1 MMQRIIGESIRGYTH
16 IQRNLECQDRK
27 LSRELEDGSLV
38 LSVADGHGSR
48 SCPYSGTGA
57 ELAVNTFCK
66 LIDEL
71 HSDFQNAGDLVD
83 FQNAEDLVDFQNA
96 EDRSGFQNAED
107 LSGFLNHQG
116 GLKFAQTV
124 ERAWKEAVQ
133 TIHREK
139 GLPMPMTQTGE
150 EDLNALYRLYG
161 TTLLGLL
168 IAPTFV
174 FAFQIG
180 DGDIT
185 YVDDG
190 GVQPVVVADKLLGVE
205 SHSLCSREAWKKAVS
220 TVRFQPWEQHYFEET
235 YGPDTAASTVHFQSW
250 EQHLPCAFLLST
262 DGLSNSYADDEAFGQ
277 TCAQYFEALK
287 TYGPDTVEENLPEWL
302 SETSRLGCGDDTTLL
317 MAYLAPDG

>member
-1 MMQRIIGESIRGYTH
+1 MQRILGESIQGYTH

-66 LIDEL
+66 LIEEL
-71 HSDFQNAGDLVD
+71 HSHFQNP
-83 FQNAEDLVDFQNA
+83 EDLFDY
-96 EDRSGFQNAED
+96 
-107 LSGFLNHQG
+107 LNRQG
-116 GLKFAQTV
+116 SLKFAQTV
-124 ERAWKEAVQ
+124 ERAWKEDVQ
-133 TIHREK
+133 AYHLEV

-185 YVDDG
+185 YADDG

-220 TVRFQPWEQHYFEET
+220 TVHFQP
-235 YGPDTAASTVHFQSW
+235 W

-317 MAYLAPDG
+317 MAYLAPDGWEPQAQKAEENEEE

>member
-83 FQNAEDLVDFQNA
+83 FQNAEDL
-96 EDRSGFQNAED
+96 SGFQNAED

-124 ERAWKEAVQ
+124 ERDWKEAVQ
-133 TIHREK
+133 TYHLK
-139 GLPMPMTQTGE
+139 AGLPMPMTQTGE

-220 TVRFQPWEQHYFEET
+220 
-235 YGPDTAASTVHFQSW
+235 AVHFQPW

-262 DGLSNSYADDEAFGQ
+262 DGLSNSYADDEAFRQ

-287 TYGPDTVEENLPEWL
+287 TYGPDAVEENLPEWL

-317 MAYLAPDG
+317 MAYLAPDGWEPQAQKAEEKEEE

>member
-1 MMQRIIGESIRGYTH
+1 MMQRIIGESVQGYTH

-57 ELAVNTFCK
+57 QLAVNTFCK
-66 LIDEL
+66 LIDKL
-71 HSDFQNAGDLVD
+71 H
-83 FQNAEDLVDFQNA
+83 
-96 EDRSGFQNAED
+96 SGFQNAVDLNAGD
-107 LSGFLNHQG
+107 LSDYLKHQG
-116 GLKFAQTV
+116 SLKFAQTV
-124 ERAWKEAVQ
+124 ERDWKEAVQ
-133 TIHREK
+133 TYHLEA

-185 YVDDG
+185 YADDG

-220 TVRFQPWEQHYFEET
+220 TVRFP
-235 YGPDTAASTVHFQSW
+235 PW

-317 MAYLAPDG
+317 MAYLAPDGWEPQAQKAEENEEE

>member
-1 MMQRIIGESIRGYTH
+1 MMQRIIGESIQGYTH

-48 SCPYSGTGA
+48 SCPYSGMGA

-71 HSDFQNAGDLVD
+71 HF
-83 FQNAEDLVDFQNA
+83 
-96 EDRSGFQNAED
+96 GFQNARD
-107 LSGFLNHQG
+107 LSDYLNHQG
-116 GLKFAQTV
+116 SLKFAQTV
-124 ERAWKEAVQ
+124 ERAWKEDVQ
-133 TIHREK
+133 AYHLK
-139 GLPMPMTQTGE
+139 VGLPMPMTQTGE

-185 YVDDG
+185 YADDG
-190 GVQPVVVADKLLGVE
+190 GVQSVVVADKLLGVE

-220 TVRFQPWEQHYFEET
+220 TVHFQPWEQH
-235 YGPDTAASTVHFQSW
+235 
-250 EQHLPCAFLLST
+250 LPCVFLLST

-277 TCAQYFEALK
+277 TCTQYFEALK

-317 MAYLAPDG
+317 MAYLAPDGWEPQVQKAEEKEEE

>member
-1 MMQRIIGESIRGYTH
+1 MMQRILGESIQGYTH

-66 LIDEL
+66 LIEEL
-71 HSDFQNAGDLVD
+71 HSGFQNAGDL
-83 FQNAEDLVDFQNA
+83 
-96 EDRSGFQNAED
+96 
-107 LSGFLNHQG
+107 LSDYLNHQG
-116 GLKFAQTV
+116 SLKFAQTV
-124 ERAWKEAVQ
+124 ERDWKEAVQ
-133 TIHREK
+133 TYHLK
-139 GLPMPMTQTGE
+139 VGLPMPMTQTGE

-220 TVRFQPWEQHYFEET
+220 TVRFQPWEHEALKT

-262 DGLSNSYADDEAFGQ
+262 DGLSNSYADDEAFRQ

-317 MAYLAPDG
+317 MAYLAPDGWEPQAQKAEEKEEE

>member
-1 MMQRIIGESIRGYTH
+1 MMQRIIGESVQGYTH

-48 SCPYSGTGA
+48 SCPYSGMGA

-71 HSDFQNAGDLVD
+71 HF
-83 FQNAEDLVDFQNA
+83 
-96 EDRSGFQNAED
+96 GFQNARD
-107 LSGFLNHQG
+107 LPDYLNHQG
-116 GLKFAQTV
+116 SLKFAQTV
-124 ERAWKEAVQ
+124 ERAWKEDVQ
-133 TIHREK
+133 AYHLK
-139 GLPMPMTQTGE
+139 VGLPMPMTQTGE

-185 YVDDG
+185 YADDG
-190 GVQPVVVADKLLGVE
+190 GVQSVVVADKLLGVE

-220 TVRFQPWEQHYFEET
+220 TVHFQPWEQH
-235 YGPDTAASTVHFQSW
+235 
-250 EQHLPCAFLLST
+250 LPCVFLLST

-277 TCAQYFEALK
+277 TCTQYFEALK

-317 MAYLAPDG
+317 MAYLAPDGWEPQAQKAEEKEEE

>member
-1 MMQRIIGESIRGYTH
+1 MMQRIIGESIQGYTH

-66 LIDEL
+66 LIEEL
-71 HSDFQNAGDLVD
+71 HSGFQNAGDL
-83 FQNAEDLVDFQNA
+83 
-96 EDRSGFQNAED
+96 
-107 LSGFLNHQG
+107 LSDYLNHQG
-116 GLKFAQTV
+116 SLKFAQTV

-185 YVDDG
+185 YADDG

-220 TVRFQPWEQHYFEET
+220 TVRFQPWEQHFEDLKT

-317 MAYLAPDG
+317 MAYLAPDGWEPQAQKAEENEEE

>member
-1 MMQRIIGESIRGYTH
+1 MMQRIIGESIQGYTH

-27 LSRELEDGSLV
+27 LYRELEDGSLV

-57 ELAVNTFCK
+57 ELAVNTFCE
-66 LIDEL
+66 LIEEL
-71 HSDFQNAGDLVD
+71 HSGFQNAGDL
-83 FQNAEDLVDFQNA
+83 
-96 EDRSGFQNAED
+96 
-107 LSGFLNHQG
+107 LSDYLNHQG
-116 GLKFAQTV
+116 SLKFAQTV
-124 ERAWKEAVQ
+124 ERAWKKDVQ
-133 TIHREK
+133 KLHRK
-139 GLPMPMTQTGE
+139 AGLPMPMTQTGE

-185 YVDDG
+185 YADDG

-220 TVRFQPWEQHYFEET
+220 TVRFQPWEHEALKT

-262 DGLSNSYADDEAFGQ
+262 DGLSNSYADDEAFRQ

-287 TYGPDTVEENLPEWL
+287 TYGPDAVEENLPEWL

-317 MAYLAPDG
+317 MAYLAPDGWEPQAQKAEEKEEE

>member
-1 MMQRIIGESIRGYTH
+1 MMQRIIGESIQGYTH

-66 LIDEL
+66 LIEEL
-71 HSDFQNAGDLVD
+71 HSGFQNAGDL
-83 FQNAEDLVDFQNA
+83 
-96 EDRSGFQNAED
+96 
-107 LSGFLNHQG
+107 LSDYLNHQG
-116 GLKFAQTV
+116 SLKFAQTV
-124 ERAWKEAVQ
+124 ERAWKEDVQ
-133 TIHREK
+133 AYHLK
-139 GLPMPMTQTGE
+139 VGLPMPMTQTGE

-185 YVDDG
+185 YADDG

-220 TVRFQPWEQHYFEET
+220 TVCFQPWEQHFEDLKT

-317 MAYLAPDG
+317 MAYLAPDGWEPQAQKEEKEEE

>member
-83 FQNAEDLVDFQNA
+83 FQNAEDHSGFQNAEDLVDFQNA
-96 EDRSGFQNAED
+96 EDHSGFQNAED

-116 GLKFAQTV
+116 SLKFAQTV
-124 ERAWKEAVQ
+124 ERDWKEAVQ

-220 TVRFQPWEQHYFEET
+220 
-235 YGPDTAASTVHFQSW
+235 AVHFQPW

-287 TYGPDTVEENLPEWL
+287 TYGPDAVEENLPEWL

-317 MAYLAPDG
+317 MAYLAPDGWEPQAQKEEKEEE

>member
-1 MMQRIIGESIRGYTH
+1 MMQRIIGESIQGYTH

-27 LSRELEDGSLV
+27 LYRELEDGSLV

-57 ELAVNTFCK
+57 ELAVNTFCE
-66 LIDEL
+66 LIEEL
-71 HSDFQNAGDLVD
+71 HSGFQNAGDL
-83 FQNAEDLVDFQNA
+83 
-96 EDRSGFQNAED
+96 
-107 LSGFLNHQG
+107 LSDYLNHQG
-116 GLKFAQTV
+116 SLKFAQTV
-124 ERAWKEAVQ
+124 ERDWKEAVQ
-133 TIHREK
+133 TYHLK
-139 GLPMPMTQTGE
+139 VGLPMPMTQTGE

-185 YVDDG
+185 YADDG
-190 GVQPVVVADKLLGVE
+190 GVQSVVVADKLLGVE

-220 TVRFQPWEQHYFEET
+220 TVHFQPWEQH
-235 YGPDTAASTVHFQSW
+235 
-250 EQHLPCAFLLST
+250 LPCVFLLST

-277 TCAQYFEALK
+277 TCTQYFEALK

-317 MAYLAPDG
+317 MAYLAPDGWEPQAQKAEEKEEE

>member
-1 MMQRIIGESIRGYTH
+1 MMQRIIGESIQGYTH

-66 LIDEL
+66 LIEEL
-71 HSDFQNAGDLVD
+71 HSGFQNAGDL
-83 FQNAEDLVDFQNA
+83 
-96 EDRSGFQNAED
+96 
-107 LSGFLNHQG
+107 LSDYLNHQG
-116 GLKFAQTV
+116 SLKFAQTV
-124 ERAWKEAVQ
+124 ERAWKEDVQ
-133 TIHREK
+133 AYHLK
-139 GLPMPMTQTGE
+139 VGLPMPMTQTGE

-185 YVDDG
+185 YADDG

-220 TVRFQPWEQHYFEET
+220 
-235 YGPDTAASTVHFQSW
+235 AVHFQPW

-287 TYGPDTVEENLPEWL
+287 TYGPDAVEENLPEWL

-317 MAYLAPDG
+317 MAYLAPDGWEPQAQKEEKEEE

>member
-83 FQNAEDLVDFQNA
+83 FQNAEDL
-96 EDRSGFQNAED
+96 SGFQNAED

-220 TVRFQPWEQHYFEET
+220 TVHFQP
-235 YGPDTAASTVHFQSW
+235 W

-262 DGLSNSYADDEAFGQ
+262 DGLSNSYADDEAFRQ

-317 MAYLAPDG
+317 MAYLAPDGWEPQAQKAEEKEEE

>member
-1 MMQRIIGESIRGYTH
+1 MMQRIIGESIQGYTH

-66 LIDEL
+66 LIEEL
-71 HSDFQNAGDLVD
+71 HSGFQNAGDL
-83 FQNAEDLVDFQNA
+83 
-96 EDRSGFQNAED
+96 
-107 LSGFLNHQG
+107 LSDYLNHQG
-116 GLKFAQTV
+116 SLKFAQTV
-124 ERAWKEAVQ
+124 ERAWKEDVQ
-133 TIHREK
+133 AYHLK
-139 GLPMPMTQTGE
+139 VGLPMPMTQTGE

-185 YVDDG
+185 YADDG

-220 TVRFQPWEQHYFEET
+220 TVRFQPWEQHFEDLKT

-317 MAYLAPDG
+317 MAYLAPDGWEPQAQKAEENEEE

>member
-1 MMQRIIGESIRGYTH
+1 MMQRIIGESIQGYTH

-71 HSDFQNAGDLVD
+71 HFGFQNAGDLFD
-83 FQNAEDLVDFQNA
+83 FQNAEDVSGFQNA
-96 EDRSGFQNAED
+96 EDVSGFQNAED

-116 GLKFAQTV
+116 SLKFAQTV

-133 TIHREK
+133 TLHREK

-185 YVDDG
+185 YADDG

-220 TVRFQPWEQHYFEET
+220 TVHFQP
-235 YGPDTAASTVHFQSW
+235 W

-287 TYGPDTVEENLPEWL
+287 AYGPDTVEENLPEWL

-317 MAYLAPDG
+317 MAYLAPDGWEPQVQKAEEKEEE

>member
-71 HSDFQNAGDLVD
+71 HSDFQNAG
-83 FQNAEDLVDFQNA
+83 DLVDFQNA

-220 TVRFQPWEQHYFEET
+220 
-235 YGPDTAASTVHFQSW
+235 AVHFQPW

-317 MAYLAPDG
+317 MAYLAPDGWEPQAQKAEENEEE

>member
-1 MMQRIIGESIRGYTH
+1 MMQRIIGESIQGYTH

-71 HSDFQNAGDLVD
+71 HSDFQNAGDL
-83 FQNAEDLVDFQNA
+83 FDFQNA
-96 EDRSGFQNAED
+96 EDRSGFQNAEDLSGFQNAED

-220 TVRFQPWEQHYFEET
+220 
-235 YGPDTAASTVHFQSW
+235 AVHFQPW

-317 MAYLAPDG
+317 MAYLAPDGWEPQAQKEEKEEE